1 MLASIVCFCR
11 RGSRVVLAAGLAQ
24 ALLLWAPA
32 KADELA
38 DFHAAV
44 ERALDQYHFAM
55 TTLES
60 SSQER
65 TAAEVARLREAWQ
78 AIADRFGANRP
89 AAFADDDQYG
99 GMFMQIDVRLLGVLL
114 VIDLGNRDAARSAL
128 APVADTL
135 ADLAARSA
143 PPR

>member
-1 MLASIVCFCR
+1 MLASIIRFCR
-11 RGSRVVLAAGLAQ
+11 RLSPVVLAAALAQ
-24 ALLLWAPA
+24 GLLLSAPA

-44 ERALDQYHFAM
+44 ERALDQYHFAIA
-55 TTLES
+55 TLES

-65 TAAEVARLREAWQ
+65 TAAEVSRLRETWQ
-78 AIADRFGANRP
+78 AIAERFGTQRP
-89 AAFADDDQYG
+89 APFADDDDYG
-99 GMFMQIDVRLLGVLL
+99 GMFMQVDVRLVGVLL

-128 APVADTL
+128 APVEETL
-135 ADLAARSA
+135 TRLAARSA